1 MKEKFVFGDSLT
13 VYADKNLCFDEL
25 STLTWGF
32 CGKNIKCEIKEG
44 NDNEIRI
51 GDADIINLD
60 NGDEYTLNITET
72 GVAVKGKDR
81 NGLMRGY
88 MSFLM
93 SIVQKSPFD
102 NKPVFNSTGTSV
114 HGKFLTGNRMAHIC
128 IFPETTFVMFRK
140 LVRLCAVLQY
150 THIIIEFWGM
160 LKYDCLKELSWPS
173 GFEKSQ
179 VKEIIEEA
187 KNLGIIPVP
196 MFNHFGHASQ
206 SRGLNGKHVVLDQN
220 PSLAYLFTPDG
231 WAWDI
236 EREETYSL
244 LATIRKEL
252 YELFGEGEYI
262 HLGCDEAYI
271 YGHGFTDHK
280 NVAYF
285 FERITNECVSE
296 NRTPI
301 LWGDMFLCKKEL
313 SDEPIKYECN
323 AKTPEDA
330 AIIRNVINKKSIIAD
345 WHYDVYD
352 SPWKTSALLNSEG
365 FNIMC
370 CPWFRGQNIRTGV
383 ETVKTL
389 GLCGVIQTTWH
400 VLSSHMHML
409 YDCAKLTGTYFPDNL
424 SYSVGGHIAA
434 TLMRKISFE
443 DYSYEESGFAAYQT
457 GTDYRNDV

>member
-81 NGLMRGY
+81 NCLMRGY

-93 SIVQKSPFD
+93 SIVQKSPVD
-102 NKPVFNSTGTSV
+102 NKPVFNSTCTSV

-236 EREETYSL
+236 ESEDTYIL
-244 LATIRKEL
+244 LANIRKEL

-271 YGHGFTDHK
+271 YGHGYTSHDK
-280 NVAYF
+280 VASF
-285 FERITNECVSE
+285 FKRITDECITE
-296 NRTPI
+296 GRTPM
-301 LWGDMFLCKKEL
+301 LWGDMFLCRNEI
-313 SDEPIKYECN
+313 SNSTGCSCN
-323 AKTPEDA
+323 AKTTENA
-330 AIIRNVINKKSIIAD
+330 MLIRSSINKNTIITD
-345 WHYDVYD
+345 WHYDVFEA
-352 SPWKTSALLNSEG
+352 SWETSALLKKEG
-365 FNIMC
+365 FKTMC
-370 CPWFRGQNIRTGV
+370 CPWFKRDNIKAASN
-383 ETVKTL
+383 TVKNL
-389 GLCGVIQTTWH
+389 ELFGIVQTTWH
-400 VLSSHMHML
+400 VLSARMYML
-409 YDCAKLTGTYFPDNL
+409 FECAKQCGAIFPEEL
-424 SYSVGGHIAA
+424 SYSIDGMIMA

-443 DYSYEESGFAAYQT
+443 NYSYEDTGFAAYQT